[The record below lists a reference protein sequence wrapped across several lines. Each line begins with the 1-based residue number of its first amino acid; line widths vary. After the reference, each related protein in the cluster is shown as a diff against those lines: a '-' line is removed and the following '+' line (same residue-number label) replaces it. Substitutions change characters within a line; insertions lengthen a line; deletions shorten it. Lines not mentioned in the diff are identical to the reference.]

1 MRSESTTGKSA
12 DVLRLI
18 IAGGG
23 TGGHI
28 SPAVAVAQELRQRRP
43 TDILWVG
50 SGAAIERDAAESIE
64 ATYRT
69 IKTGKLRRYLSIE
82 TPLDAIRIPVGIIQA
97 WRLLGSWQ
105 DAVVVSTGGFVSVPT
120 VIAARLRG
128 IPTLTHEQ
136 TAHIGLAT
144 KINARFADVVALS
157 YERSRSLLS
166 TPRGR
171 VIVTGNPL
179 RPAVLNGVAEQALT
193 AFDLPS
199 NVPLLY
205 ITGGAQGARS
215 LNEVV
220 AQALPELLGYV
231 AILHQAGPASL
242 HDDVET
248 LRRHAETL
256 PPELRGRYRV
266 VETIGNEIGDVY
278 AAAALV
284 LGRAGAGTVNELSAL
299 GIPALL
305 VPLPGA
311 EEQHQNAQQLVQ
323 IGAAVEVAQA
333 DLTPDRL
340 VREVQDIVTTPGRI
354 ELMRSAAS
362 RTGVSDAAARLAD
375 EVETLVIRR
384 SP

>member
-1 MRSESTTGKSA
+1 
-12 DVLRLI
+12 
-18 IAGGG
+18 
-23 TGGHI
+23 
-28 SPAVAVAQELRQRRP
+28 
-43 TDILWVG
+43 
-50 SGAAIERDAAESIE
+50 
-64 ATYRT
+64 
-69 IKTGKLRRYLSIE
+69 
-82 TPLDAIRIPVGIIQA
+82 
-97 WRLLGSWQ
+97 
-105 DAVVVSTGGFVSVPT
+105 
-120 VIAARLRG
+120 
-128 IPTLTHEQ
+128 
-136 TAHIGLAT
+136 
-144 KINARFADVVALS
+144 
-157 YERSRSLLS
+157 
-166 TPRGR
+166 
-171 VIVTGNPL
+171 
-179 RPAVLNGVAEQALT
+179 
-193 AFDLPS
+193 
-199 NVPLLY
+199 VPLLY

-340 VREVQDIVTTPGRI
+340 VREVQDIVTSPDRL
-354 ELMRSAAS
+354 ELMRAAAS
-362 RTGVSDAAARLAD
+362 RTGASDAAARLAD